1 MMPSK
6 IGCAKSIVFTPFY
19 INYSMKKGLAARATS
34 PF

>member
-19 INYSMKKGLAARATS
+19 INYSMKKGAVA
-34 PF
+34 

>member
-19 INYSMKKGLAARATS
+19 INYSMKKGTVA
-34 PF
+34 